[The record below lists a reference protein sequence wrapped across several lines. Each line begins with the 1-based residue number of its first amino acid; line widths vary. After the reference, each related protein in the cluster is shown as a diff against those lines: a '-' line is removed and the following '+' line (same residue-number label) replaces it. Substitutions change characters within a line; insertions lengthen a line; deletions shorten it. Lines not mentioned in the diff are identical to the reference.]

1 MSAYRADLDALMDLV
16 AQIEAFTARAEAL
29 GDELDGEVHRLQ
41 ARWRGAAADA
51 HGSAHDRW
59 RSSAAQLRA
68 VADELRD
75 VVAVAHRNYSSAA
88 SVNLRMWS

>member
-1 MSAYRADLDALMDLV
+1 MSAYLADLEALADLV
-16 AQIEAFTARAEAL
+16 GQIEAFTARAEAL
-29 GDELDGEVHRLQ
+29 GDDLDRAVDRLHAQ
-41 ARWRGAAADA
+41 WRGAAADA

-75 VVAVAHRNYSSAA
+75 VVAVAHGNYSSAA